1 MREATGTAR
10 LPAASASAE
19 RRKGSV
25 ILSGPPGAVPRL
37 EWGAGGRRWEGEAGM
52 RRGRK
57 AAGRPL
63 LIGALALA
71 VVGGTL
77 GLYWF
82 QPWKLWQDETVDE
95 ALPGAVTTAS
105 PPGAVTTSPPPAAAP
120 APSPTRDA
128 GPRTVAGG
136 ELVSHEHSTS
146 GTAQLVRL
154 TDGSHV
160 VRLENLDTSN
170 GPDVHV
176 WLTDAPVKEEGRL
189 APLRRRGVRRSR
201 QVEGQQGQ
209 PELRRARRRRS
220 LPLHQRQRLVRPL
233 QRLLRRGGTRP
244 GLMLSPK
251 DLVRAVAG
259 RAAARRC
266 RTTRDAWVVMSAIR
280 PRQASNSVQRSAGR
294 GGARHESEPGER

>member
-1 MREATGTAR
+1 
-10 LPAASASAE
+10 
-19 RRKGSV
+19 
-25 ILSGPPGAVPRL
+25 
-37 EWGAGGRRWEGEAGM
+37 M

-176 WLTDAPVKEEGRL
+176 WLTDAPVKEGKAGWHLFDDGQYVDLGKLKGNKGSQNYVVPADVDPSRYSSVSVWCDRFNVSFGAAEL
-189 APLRRRGVRRSR
+189 A
-201 QVEGQQGQ
+201 
-209 PELRRARRRRS
+209 RA
-220 LPLHQRQRLVRPL
+220 
-233 QRLLRRGGTRP
+233 
-244 GLMLSPK
+244 
-251 DLVRAVAG
+251 
-259 RAAARRC
+259 
-266 RTTRDAWVVMSAIR
+266 
-280 PRQASNSVQRSAGR
+280 
-294 GGARHESEPGER
+294 

>member
-1 MREATGTAR
+1 
-10 LPAASASAE
+10 
-19 RRKGSV
+19 
-25 ILSGPPGAVPRL
+25 
-37 EWGAGGRRWEGEAGM
+37 M

-176 WLTDAPVKEEGRL
+176 WLTDAPVKEGKAGWHLFDDGEYVDLGKLKGNKGSQNYDVPADVDPSRYTSVSVWCDRFNVSFGAAEL
-189 APLRRRGVRRSR
+189 A
-201 QVEGQQGQ
+201 
-209 PELRRARRRRS
+209 RA
-220 LPLHQRQRLVRPL
+220 
-233 QRLLRRGGTRP
+233 
-244 GLMLSPK
+244 
-251 DLVRAVAG
+251 
-259 RAAARRC
+259 
-266 RTTRDAWVVMSAIR
+266 
-280 PRQASNSVQRSAGR
+280 
-294 GGARHESEPGER
+294 